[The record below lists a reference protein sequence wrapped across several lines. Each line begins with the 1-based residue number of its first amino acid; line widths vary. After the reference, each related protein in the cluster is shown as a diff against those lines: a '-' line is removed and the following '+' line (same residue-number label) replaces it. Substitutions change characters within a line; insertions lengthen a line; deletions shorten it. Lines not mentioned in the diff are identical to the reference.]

1 MFGENAGEQEGE
13 STENMISQYD
23 ETKAF
28 DYENGFYLTAQITRM
43 SNILSHYELY
53 KKIVELP
60 GDVVELGVYKGGSFF
75 QFAAFRE
82 LLENEQS
89 RKLIGFDMF
98 NEFPETHN
106 DGDNAFRE
114 KWVKETHNSFLTK
127 EEIQKSLSNRKIGN
141 TDLIQGDVA
150 VTIPEYLQ
158 KHPYMKIALLHI
170 DVDIYEPTVI
180 GLRYLYD
187 YVVPGGIIILDDY
200 SVAGETRAV
209 DEFMKDRDI
218 KLRRLPISQ
227 HKPSYI
233 QK

>member
-1 MFGENAGEQEGE
+1 
-13 STENMISQYD
+13 MINQYD

-60 GDVVELGVYKGGSFF
+60 GDIVELGVYKGGSFF

-82 LLENEQS
+82 LLENEKS

-98 NEFPETHN
+98 SEFPKTHN
-106 DGDNAFRE
+106 EGDNAFRE
-114 KWVKETHNSFLTK
+114 KWIKETSNSFLTK
-127 EEIQKSLSNRKIGN
+127 EELQESLQNRNIGN
-141 TDLIQGDVA
+141 LELIQGDVA
-150 VTIPEYLQ
+150 ETIPYYLRT
-158 KHPYMKIALLHI
+158 HPYMKIALLHI

-187 YVVPGGIIILDDY
+187 YVTPGGIIVLDDY
-200 SVAGETRAV
+200 GIAGETKAV
-209 DEFMKDRDI
+209 DEFVKDKNI
-218 KLRRLPISQ
+218 IIRRLTISQ

>member
-1 MFGENAGEQEGE
+1 
-13 STENMISQYD
+13 MIGQYD

-28 DYENGFYLTAQITRM
+28 DYENGFYLTAPITRM

-75 QFAAFRE
+75 QFATFRE
-82 LLENEQS
+82 LLENERS
-89 RKLIGFDMF
+89 RKLVGFDMF
-98 NEFPETHN
+98 GEFPATHN

-114 KWVKETHNSFLTK
+114 KWVKETNNSFLTK
-127 EEIQKSLSNRKIGN
+127 SDILKSLFNRKIEN
-141 TDLIQGDVA
+141 IELIQGDIA
-150 VTIPEYLQ
+150 STIPEYLQ
-158 KHPYMKIALLHI
+158 THPYMRIALLHI

-180 GLRYLYD
+180 GLQYLYE
-187 YVVPGGIIILDDY
+187 YVVPGGIIVLDDY
-200 SVAGETRAV
+200 GVAGETKAV
-209 DEFMKDRDI
+209 DEFIANRNI
-218 KLRRLPISQ
+218 KIRRLPVSQ

>member
-1 MFGENAGEQEGE
+1 
-13 STENMISQYD
+13 MISQYD

-114 KWVKETHNSFLTK
+114 KWINETHNSYLTK

-141 TDLIQGDVA
+141 IELVQGDVA

-187 YVVPGGIIILDDY
+187 CVVPDGIIILDDY
-200 SVAGETRAV
+200 GVAGETKAV
-209 DEFMKDRDI
+209 DEFIKDRNI
-218 KLRRLPISQ
+218 KLRRLQISQ